1 LSGGGVLPT
10 DPPAYDAAS
19 VEVMDTLRQ
28 FPVIVEVWG
37 WDEAFLGAET
47 YDPAELGL
55 ETVAQLAAADPA
67 TLKERFGPRMG
78 GWYHGLGQG
87 LGDTRVTDVP
97 REPVSRSREI
107 TFATDLTDQTEIE
120 EQLVKIAT
128 EVTRDVVAEGRR
140 IQRVAVKVR
149 YASFYT
155 PIKSRKLPEISQDPD
170 EVARATLVVLA
181 KFDLDRPVRLLGVR
195 VEFAPPEDRTESAP
209 DEAENSGS

>member
-55 ETVAQLAAADPA
+55 ETVAQLAASDPA

-87 LGDTRVTDVP
+87 LGDTEVTDVP

-107 TFATDLTDQTEIE
+107 TFGADLTDPTEIE

-128 EVTRDVVAEGRR
+128 EVTRD
-140 IQRVAVKVR
+140 
-149 YASFYT
+149 
-155 PIKSRKLPEISQDPD
+155 PD
-170 EVARATLVVLA
+170 EVARATLAVLG
-181 KFDLDRPVRLLGVR
+181 KFDLDRPIRLLGVR
-195 VEFAPPEDRTESAP
+195 VEFAPPQDTKP
-209 DEAENSGS
+209 GS